1 MSLWQKFN
9 SFQEKLNR
17 IKKFK
22 VGLFFKNFDV
32 QNIEQVGNL
41 KNKGKT
47 FFTVH
52 DMITQC
58 QLVINMSEGRGRER
72 EEKERKGGE
81 REKEGKEKRE
91 KKRAGNVNG
100 GEEKENLKGHS
111 THP

>member
-1 MSLWQKFN
+1 MEL
-9 SFQEKLNR
+9 
-17 IKKFK
+17 
-22 VGLFFKNFDV
+22 KNLRSVCFSRYFDV